1 MKKARR
7 TWAVG
12 AALCFSF
19 LSSCQKEKPAGND
32 AADGPGQASITKKAL
47 AFRAGGTGSGETLF
61 VSRGP
66 QETGIAPVVTPDPNH
81 PFAYFYG
88 SGMGAGGVAVG
99 DFDND
104 GRLDLAIAQSGTT
117 ASQDDGYDNTVVL
130 GEQMSAMLSDPI
142 RTWMPAAS
150 ISNTRGMLLYVGVPS
165 GRS

>member
-88 SGMGAGGVAVG
+88 SGMGAGGS
-99 DFDND
+99 
-104 GRLDLAIAQSGTT
+104 RLAISTTT
-117 ASQDDGYDNTVVL
+117 AG
-130 GEQMSAMLSDPI
+130 PI
-142 RTWMPAAS
+142 SSWPGPRVGTGS
-150 ISNTRGMLLYVGVPS
+150 IAR
-165 GRS
+165 